1 MADQVQWG
9 DRELSLVISWDTHA
23 APSLTAVAVH
33 DVTLVFPDARPLLE
47 LLTVADGHAQA
58 NDRLISTE
66 VGGRARYVTHRES
79 SDEHGKALVIEV
91 ADPISGLTGE
101 IELLL
106 PAGTAT
112 LRSSVMVSNHGS
124 KPVVLRSVSSWVSG
138 LGCLAGAEDEGGVA
152 AWTIHR
158 GVSDWL
164 GEGRWV
170 RQPANRFRFPDLGQE
185 LTGHD
190 PRGAFT
196 VVSTGT
202 WSTGK
207 QLPVACAESEELG
220 AAWVWQVEHNGP
232 WRWEVGQNAAD
243 GYFALSGPTDVDHQW
258 LKILAPGEPFRTVP
272 VSVTLASTFTAAV
285 ANLTRYRRATRRAH
299 PDNASPKV
307 VFNDYMNT
315 INGDPTTDRLMPLI
329 DAAAKVGAE
338 VFCIDAGW
346 YDDGGDWWDSVGE
359 WEASTTRFPGGL
371 DEVITRIRECGMTPG
386 LWLEP
391 EVVGV
396 RSPVA
401 ERLPDA
407 AFLQR
412 AGQRVV
418 EHCRYHLDLRH
429 PAARSH
435 LDAVV
440 DRLVERYGVGYFKLD
455 YNINPGA
462 GTDWAADSVGDGLLG
477 HNRAHQAWLDG
488 VLDRHP
494 DLILENCGSGAMRA
508 DFAMLSRLQLQSTS
522 DQQDFRKY
530 PTIAAAAPVSM
541 LPEQAANW
549 AYPQPSMTAEEVAFC
564 LVTGLS
570 GRLYLSGYLNRM
582 SADHLRIV
590 SEAVALGKAMRTNLT
605 HSVPSWPLGLPEW
618 DASWIALALTGP
630 EATFLTLWNRST
642 EEPQTVLPLGLF
654 TAGADPL
661 IVKQVFPTGLS
672 PWPTTWHAD
681 SGLLQVTNPTG
692 VIGARVFRISSDVGD
707 GARIGTQ

>member
-33 DVTLVFPDARPLLE
+33 DVKLVFPDARPLLE
-47 LLTVADGHAQA
+47 VLTVADGHAQA
-58 NDRLISTE
+58 NARLISTE

-106 PAGTAT
+106 PAGAAT
-112 LRSSVMVSNHGS
+112 LRSSVMVRNHGS
-124 KPVVLRSVSSWVSG
+124 KPVVLRSVASWVSG

-346 YDDGGDWWDSVGE
+346 YDDDGDWWDSVGE
-359 WEASTTRFPGGL
+359 WEPSTTRFPGGL

-477 HNRAHQAWLDG
+477 
-488 VLDRHP
+488 
-494 DLILENCGSGAMRA
+494 
-508 DFAMLSRLQLQSTS
+508 
-522 DQQDFRKY
+522 
-530 PTIAAAAPVSM
+530 
-541 LPEQAANW
+541 
-549 AYPQPSMTAEEVAFC
+549 
-564 LVTGLS
+564 
-570 GRLYLSGYLNRM
+570 LN
-582 SADHLRIV
+582 
-590 SEAVALGKAMRTNLT
+590 
-605 HSVPSWPLGLPEW
+605 
-618 DASWIALALTGP
+618 
-630 EATFLTLWNRST
+630 
-642 EEPQTVLPLGLF
+642 
-654 TAGADPL
+654 
-661 IVKQVFPTGLS
+661 
-672 PWPTTWHAD
+672 
-681 SGLLQVTNPTG
+681 
-692 VIGARVFRISSDVGD
+692 
-707 GARIGTQ
+707 